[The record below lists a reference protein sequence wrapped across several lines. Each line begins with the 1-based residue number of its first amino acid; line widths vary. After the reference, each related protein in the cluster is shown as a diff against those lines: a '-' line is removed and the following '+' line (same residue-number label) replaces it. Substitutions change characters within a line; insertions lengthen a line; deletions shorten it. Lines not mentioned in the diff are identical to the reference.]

1 MNTKQTMLVIM
12 GLGADQKPR
21 AATFAI
27 EDVETAAKAANHMG
41 LKLAKAETPEALTLA
56 KQLPEGKLF
65 ASGKGLLPL
74 VRREVY
80 DKLVKLVTPVDAKAA
95 VPAAKPAEPPATPAV
110 TAEPGFKS
118 AWHAIEVGATVLWR
132 ASKDEGWFEAVVVT
146 ISKDRKVLT
155 MRWRDY
161 PKLPNFNVK
170 RFDVGI
176 ICKIQ

>member
-1 MNTKQTMLVIM
+1 MSPASRRSQYEGVSLMNTKQGILIIM

-21 AATFAI
+21 AATFVM

-41 LKLAKAETPEALTLA
+41 LKLAKADSAEALAMA
-56 KQLPEGKLF
+56 KELPQGKLF

-80 DKLVKLVTPVDAKAA
+80 DKLLKLFTPVDAKAA
-95 VPAAKPAEPPATPAV
+95 VPAAKPAEPAAAAAV

-132 ASKDEGWFEAVVVT
+132 AGAMTRSFASSQTQKKSLKT
-146 ISKDRKVLT
+146 S
-155 MRWRDY
+155 
-161 PKLPNFNVK
+161 
-170 RFDVGI
+170 
-176 ICKIQ
+176 